1 MRLLFLIIIVT
12 DFTGLP
18 EPELVDLMNIVGVK
32 VAFLWNAIGLR
43 LGFKDWELKGIQ
55 AAKSHEIDSPKACMM
70 EVFSQWKSG
79 LKSEYSW
86 KHLAEV
92 LVTDA
97 VNMKGLLND
106 MYKEL
111 KK

>member
-1 MRLLFLIIIVT
+1 MA
-12 DFTGLP
+12 DFSGLP

-32 VAFLWNAIGLR
+32 VAFLWNSIGLG
-43 LGFKDWELKGIQ
+43 LGFKAWELKGIQ
-55 AAKSHEIDSPKACMM
+55 AAKSHDIDPPQACMM
-70 EVFSQWKSG
+70 EVFSKWKTG
-79 LKSEYSW
+79 CKSEYSW

-97 VNMKGLLND
+97 VNMKDLLND

-111 KK
+111 KKK

>member
-1 MRLLFLIIIVT
+1 MRLLFLIMIVA

-43 LGFKDWELKGIQ
+43 LGFKDWELIGIE
-55 AAKSHEIDSPKACMM
+55 AAKSHEINPPQACMM
-70 EVFSQWKSG
+70 EVFSQWKTG
-79 LKSEYSW
+79 CKSEYSW
-86 KHLAEV
+86 KHLAEI
-92 LVTDA
+92 LVTDS
-97 VNMKGLLND
+97 VKMKGLLND